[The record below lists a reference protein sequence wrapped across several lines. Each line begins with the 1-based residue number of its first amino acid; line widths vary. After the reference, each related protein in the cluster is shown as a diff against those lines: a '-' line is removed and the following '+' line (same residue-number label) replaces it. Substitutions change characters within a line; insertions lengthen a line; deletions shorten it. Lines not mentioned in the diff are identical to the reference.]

1 MTDFL
6 GKNFP
11 VLSAE
16 TIGDDLSS
24 YWIEAPDIV
33 NAYGPG
39 QFVIIRLDDDGERIP
54 LTIVDVDQERGA
66 LQLIVQVVG
75 RTTAQMALL
84 KAGDTILDVVGPLGE
99 AIAIEKKDEPFVI
112 VGGGVGIAPIY
123 PKAKAL
129 KEAGNRVITI
139 IGARTKD
146 LLMLVDAMEAV
157 SDEFHLVTDDGSA
170 GRKALVTEPL
180 EEVLIREGTV
190 AEVIAVGPPIMM
202 KFCSLTAQEHG
213 APVLVSLNPI
223 MIDGTGM
230 CGGCRVS
237 IGDDVKFACVDGPC
251 FDGTKVDWEEMIAR
265 LGAYKAEEK
274 EAMDHWC
281 RIRGGAAAEG
291 SKA

>member
-6 GKNFP
+6 GTNFP
-11 VLSAE
+11 ILEAE
-16 TIGDDLSS
+16 VIGEDLTS
-24 YWIEAPDIV
+24 YWIAAPDIV
-33 NAYGPG
+33 HAYGPG
-39 QFVIIRLDDDGERIP
+39 QFVIIRLDEEGERIP
-54 LTIVDVDQERGA
+54 LTIVDVDRERGA
-66 LQLIVQVVG
+66 LQLIVQAVG

-99 AIAIEKKDEPFVI
+99 AIPIEKKDDAFVI

-129 KEAGNRVITI
+129 KDAGNRVITI

-157 SDEFHLVTDDGSA
+157 SDEFHLMTDDGSA
-170 GRKALVTEPL
+170 GRKGLVTEPL
-180 EEVLIREGTV
+180 DEVLGREGTV

-202 KFCSLTAQEHG
+202 KFCTLTALEHD

-237 IGDDVKFACVDGPC
+237 LGDEVKFACVDGPC
-251 FDGTKVDWEEMIAR
+251 FDGAKIDWEEMMTR

-281 RIRGGAAAEG
+281 RIRDGAAAEG
-291 SKA
+291 KKA

>member
-11 VLSAE
+11 ILEAE
-16 TIGDDLSS
+16 TIGDALTS

-39 QFVIIRLDDDGERIP
+39 QFVIVRLDEDGERIP
-54 LTIVDVDQERGA
+54 LTIVDVDKARGA

-75 RTTAQMALL
+75 RTTAQMALM
-84 KAGDTILDVVGPLGE
+84 KAGDTILDVVGPLGA
-99 AIAIEKKDEPFVI
+99 AIPIEKKDEPFVI

-170 GRKALVTEPL
+170 GRKALVTVPL
-180 EEVLIREGTV
+180 DEVLTREGKV

-202 KFCSLTAQEHG
+202 KFCALTARKHG

-237 IGDDVKFACVDGPC
+237 VGNEVKFACVDGPC
-251 FDGTKVDWEEMIAR
+251 FDGTKIDWEELMAR
-265 LGAYKAEEK
+265 LGAYKAEER
-274 EAMDHWC
+274 EAMEHWC
-281 RIRGGAAAEG
+281 RIRDGVAAEG

>member
-1 MTDFL
+1 MSDFL

-11 VLSAE
+11 VLE
-16 TIGDDLSS
+16 VENVGNELTS
-24 YWIEAPDIV
+24 YWVEAPDIV
-33 NAYGPG
+33 RAYGPG
-39 QFVIIRLDDDGERIP
+39 QFVIIRLDEDGERIP
-54 LTIVDVDQERGA
+54 LTIVDVDKERGA
-66 LQLIVQVVG
+66 LRLIVQAVG

-99 AIAIEKKDEPFVI
+99 AIPIEKKDEAFVI

-129 KEAGNRVITI
+129 REAGNRVISI
-139 IGARTKD
+139 IGARTAD
-146 LLMLVDAMEAV
+146 LLMLVDDMRAV
-157 SDEFHLVTDDGSA
+157 SDEFHLVTDDGSV

-180 EEVLIREGTV
+180 DEVLTREGKV

-202 KFCSLTAQEHG
+202 KFCSLTAQKHG

-237 IGDDVKFACVDGPC
+237 LADEVKFACVDGPC
-251 FDGTKVDWEEMIAR
+251 FDGTKIDWEEMITR
-265 LGAYKAEEK
+265 LGAYKDEEK

-281 RIRGGAAAEG
+281 RIRDGGSEG
-291 SKA
+291 GKS